1 MLYRFFELWKVF
13 SLDLSAN
20 GKKGE
25 GQYLKSFNPSLM
37 IPKRE
42 GCDMTMWEQKGRRKG
57 KGRRRRRKRR
67 RRRRRRKEEEEEEE
81 EEEEKKKKN
90 NINQKTNRKK

>member
-1 MLYRFFELWKVF
+1 MLCRFFKLWKSF

-57 KGRRRRRKRR
+57 RGRRTRRK
-67 RRRRRRKEEEEEEE
+67 K
-81 EEEEKKKKN
+81 EEEKKKKSEEEKRREEKRREEKR
-90 NINQKTNRKK
+90 I